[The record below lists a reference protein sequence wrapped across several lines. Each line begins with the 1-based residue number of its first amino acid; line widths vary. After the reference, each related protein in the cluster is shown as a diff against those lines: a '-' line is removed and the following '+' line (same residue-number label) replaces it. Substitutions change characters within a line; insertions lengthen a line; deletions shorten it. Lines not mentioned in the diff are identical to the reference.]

1 MVVHSSTTKIL
12 YSIKLEVCHTLRHW
26 MPNTSTIQVINRY
39 TMKNRHVLLLSLNK
53 QNNATPKQMSSLTVL
68 MVKYFNI
75 AYFALSN
82 VAPVQGL
89 GGGHNSPLFSG
100 FAIIIEPLL
109 NLGSATGPL
118 K

>member
-12 YSIKLEVCHTLRHW
+12 YNIKLEVCHTLRHW
-26 MPNTSTIQVINRY
+26 MPNISTIQVTSRY
-39 TMKNRHVLLLSLNK
+39 TMKNRHALLLSLNK
-53 QNNATPKQMSSLTVL
+53 QNSATPKQMSSLTVL

-75 AYFALSN
+75 AYCTLSN
-82 VAPVQGL
+82 VAPVHGL

-100 FAIIIEPLL
+100 FTIKMEPML
-109 NLGSATGPL
+109 NLGSGAGPL